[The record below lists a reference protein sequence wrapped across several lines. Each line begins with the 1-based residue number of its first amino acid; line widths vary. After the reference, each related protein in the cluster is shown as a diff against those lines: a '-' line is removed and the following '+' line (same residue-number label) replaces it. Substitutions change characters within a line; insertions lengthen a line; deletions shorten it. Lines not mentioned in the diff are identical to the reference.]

1 LYRRPGR
8 GIALNMSGPSQ
19 PSGVAAKRAL
29 AVLLALA
36 ITVLAAA
43 QYRMGRGPV
52 AVAWLAVGP
61 LLASVLLRP
70 WITAVLA
77 GWATLLGVGLIV
89 NQPGPPG
96 ALVSHLGVCVLL
108 AAFAVANSVLRTA
121 AQRRLSRVRAVARV
135 AQSALLREVP
145 ATVTAGR
152 MASRYVSAAA
162 EARVGGD
169 ILEVVS
175 EGGRTRWLIG
185 DTRGKGLPA
194 VRLASIATTSFRD
207 ACAHP
212 GLSLTEI
219 ARVVDRS
226 VTLAAGQEDFVT
238 ALFAEFDPRGW
249 LELVTCGHPPPLR
262 LNAGGGLQALTPGAY
277 ATPLGLHPD
286 MKTSTFSVGEGD
298 RLVFYTDGLLEA
310 RDRAGRYFR
319 LEDCADTLRG
329 PDLEAAADELLDR
342 LVAHTGRRLDDDVA
356 LLLFE
361 AASSPAAGGPS
372 GTAGAARDARPA
384 HDLAVA
390 GSGP

>member
-1 LYRRPGR
+1 VYQRRSR
-8 GIALNMSGPSQ
+8 GIRLNMSGPSQ
-19 PSGVAAKRAL
+19 PSGLLAKRVL
-29 AVLLALA
+29 AVLLGLA
-36 ITVLAAA
+36 ITVLAVA
-43 QYRMGRGPV
+43 QYRTGRGPV

-96 ALVSHLGVCVLL
+96 ALVSHLGVFVLL

-194 VRLASIATTSFRD
+194 VRLAAVATTSFRD
-207 ACAHP
+207 ACARP
-212 GLSLTEI
+212 GLSLAEI

-262 LNAGGGLQALTPGAY
+262 LNAGGGLQALTPSAY

-286 MKTSTFSVGEGD
+286 MKTSTFSVGQGD

-319 LEDCADTLRG
+319 LEDCTDTLRE
-329 PDLEAAADELLDR
+329 PDLEAAAEELLDR

-361 AASSPAAGGPS
+361 AASSPVPDEPA
-372 GTAGAARDARPA
+372 GTAGTARDIMPA
-384 HDLAVA
+384 HDLAIA